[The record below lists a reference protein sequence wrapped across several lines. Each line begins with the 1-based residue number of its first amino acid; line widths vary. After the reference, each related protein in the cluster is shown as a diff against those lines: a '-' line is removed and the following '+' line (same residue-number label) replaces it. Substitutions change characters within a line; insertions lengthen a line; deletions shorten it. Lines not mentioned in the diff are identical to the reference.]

1 MHFEKKITFKLLRL
15 DSKVSDYKKRKYT
28 ILAYSLHNK
37 KVELVKKEESYRC
50 VHRKRSAR
58 I

>member
-15 DSKVSDYKKRKYT
+15 DSKVSDYKKKKKK
-28 ILAYSLHNK
+28 YSLHNK